1 MSLKNVKLPANL
13 IASLYTAPLVCLQN
27 EESTALPTADPVK
40 FLGSNQKHI
49 TILVNE
55 SNAVFLTDTSL
66 AFLTDILNACRL
78 NMSDVAIINICQSM
92 NNHYTVINSTTR
104 PQIMLLLGVSP
115 QEIGLPLCFPHFQI
129 QPFNNTT
136 YVCAPHLGNIR
147 DDQSLKA
154 KLWTSL
160 KSVFQL
166 F

>member
-13 IASLYTAPLVCLQN
+13 IASLYTAPLVCLQKKEN
-27 EESTALPTADPVK
+27 TAPSTPDPLK

-66 AFLTDILNACRL
+66 AFLTGILNACKL
-78 NMSDVAIINICQSM
+78 NMSDVAVINIGQSA
-92 NNHYTVINSTTR
+92 NNHYTAISSATL
-104 PQIMLLLGVSP
+104 PGIMLLFGVSP
-115 QEIGLPLCFPHFQI
+115 QEIGLPLSFPHFQI
-129 QPFNNTT
+129 QPFDNTT
-136 YVCAPHLGNIR
+136 YVCAPHLANIR

-154 KLWTSL
+154 KLWASL